1 MPLGIFIN
9 TVVFFS
15 NMLNRMVMTRAPL
28 RITFVGGGTDLPFYY
43 QKRDY
48 GAVVSSA
55 INKYIYVTVNRKFD
69 SNIRISYSKT
79 EIVDSVD
86 RIEHPTIRESMRLL
100 GIENGIEIVSIS
112 DIPSRGT
119 GLGSSSTFLVVLLH
133 ALHSY
138 KGEFVSAEELAKE
151 AVMVER
157 EILREEGG
165 KQDQYIAAY
174 GGTNLIKFRNDG
186 SVEMVN
192 AVSHDSNLKKIEE
205 SLLLLYTNRDRSST
219 DIHRDQIE
227 NSSEKMNVYDEMK
240 KLTDETFKAIC
251 DGDID
256 TLGELMHRNWMMK
269 KSLSNKISDLW
280 INEKYER
287 ALNLGAKGGKLVG
300 AGGGGFLLLVAEPEK
315 HENIAKEL
323 GLRKVDF
330 RFSQSGS
337 RVIFV
342 GD

>member
-1 MPLGIFIN
+1 
-9 TVVFFS
+9 
-15 NMLNRMVMTRAPL
+15 MLNRMVMTRAPL

-43 QKRDY
+43 QKRNY

-69 SNIRISYSKT
+69 SNIRVSYSKT

-86 RIEHPTIRESMRLL
+86 RIEHPSVRESLRFL
-100 GIENGIEIVSIS
+100 GIENGVEIVSIS

-119 GLGSSSTFLVVLLH
+119 GLGSSSSFIVALLH

-151 AVMVER
+151 AVKVER
-157 EILREEGG
+157 EILREDGG

-174 GGTNLIKFRNDG
+174 GGTNLMKFRNDG

-192 AVSHDSNLKKIEE
+192 AVSHDSNLKRIEE
-205 SLLLLYTNRDRSST
+205 SLLLLYTNRERSST
-219 DIHRDQIE
+219 EIHRDQIE
-227 NSSEKMNVYDEMK
+227 NSYEKMNVYDEMK
-240 KLTDETFKAIC
+240 KLADGTLKAIC
-251 DGDID
+251 DGDLD

-269 KSLSNKISDLW
+269 KSLSSRISDGL
-280 INEKYER
+280 IDAKYER
-287 ALNLGAKGGKLVG
+287 AIKLGAKGGKLVG

-323 GLRKVDF
+323 GLRKIDF

-342 GD
+342 GE

>member
-1 MPLGIFIN
+1 
-9 TVVFFS
+9 
-15 NMLNRMVMTRAPL
+15 MLNRMVMTRAPL

-43 QKRDY
+43 EKRGY

-69 SNIRISYSKT
+69 SSIRISYSKT
-79 EIVDSVD
+79 EIVDSVN
-86 RIEHPTIRESMRLL
+86 RIEHPTIRESLKLL
-100 GIENGIEIVSIS
+100 GIENGIEVVSIS

-119 GLGSSSTFLVVLLH
+119 GLGSSSTFLVALLH

-138 KGEFVSAEELAKE
+138 KGEFVSAEELARE
-151 AVMVER
+151 AVRVER
-157 EILREEGG
+157 EILKEEGG

-174 GGTNLIKFRNDG
+174 GGTNLMKFRSDG

-205 SLLLLYTNRDRSST
+205 SLLLLYTNREKSST
-219 DIHRDQIE
+219 EIHRDQIE

-240 KLTDETFKAIC
+240 KLTDGTLKAIC
-251 DGDID
+251 DGDLD
-256 TLGELMHRNWMMK
+256 TLGELMHRNWVMK
-269 KSLSNKISDLW
+269 RSLSSRISDGW
-280 INEKYER
+280 IDEKYER
-287 ALNLGAKGGKLVG
+287 ALKLGAKGGKLVG
-300 AGGGGFLLLVAEPEK
+300 AGGGGFLLLVVEPEK
-315 HENIAKEL
+315 HENIAREL

-342 GD
+342 GE

>member
-1 MPLGIFIN
+1 
-9 TVVFFS
+9 
-15 NMLNRMVMTRAPL
+15 MLNRMVMTRAPL
-28 RITFVGGGTDLPFYY
+28 RIKFVGGGTDLHFYY
-43 QKRDY
+43 QKRNY

-69 SNIRISYSKT
+69 SNIRVSYSKT

-86 RIEHPTIRESMRLL
+86 RIEHPSVRESLRFL
-100 GIENGIEIVSIS
+100 GIENGVEIVSIS

-119 GLGSSSTFLVVLLH
+119 GLGSSSSFIVALLH

-151 AVMVER
+151 AVKVER
-157 EILREEGG
+157 EILREDGG

-174 GGTNLIKFRNDG
+174 GGTNLMKFRNDG

-192 AVSHDSNLKKIEE
+192 AVSHDSNLKRIEE
-205 SLLLLYTNRDRSST
+205 SLLLLYTNRERSST
-219 DIHRDQIE
+219 EIHKDQIE

-240 KLTDETFKAIC
+240 KLTEGTLNAIC

-269 KSLSNKISDLW
+269 RSLSSRISDGW
-280 INEKYER
+280 IDEKYEK
-287 ALNLGAKGGKLVG
+287 AIKLGAKGGKVVG

-315 HENIAKEL
+315 HENIAREL

-342 GD
+342 GE

>member
-15 NMLNRMVMTRAPL
+15 GLLNRMVMTRAPL

-43 QKRDY
+43 EKRDY

-55 INKYIYVTVNRKFD
+55 INKYIYVTANRKFD

-86 RIEHPTIRESMRLL
+86 RIEHPTIRESLRLL
-100 GIENGIEIVSIS
+100 GIENGIEVVSIS

-119 GLGSSSTFLVVLLH
+119 GLGSSSTFLVALLH

-138 KGEFVSAEELAKE
+138 KGEFVSAEELARD
-151 AVMVER
+151 AVKVER
-157 EILREEGG
+157 EILKEEGG

-174 GGTNLIKFRNDG
+174 GGTNLMKFRNDG

-205 SLLLLYTNRDRSST
+205 SLLLLYTNRERSST

-227 NSSEKMNVYDEMK
+227 NSHEKMNVYDEMK
-240 KLTDETFKAIC
+240 KLVDGTLKAIC
-251 DGDID
+251 EGDID

-269 KSLSNKISDLW
+269 RSLSSRISDGW
-280 INEKYER
+280 IDAKYER
-287 ALNLGAKGGKLVG
+287 ALKLGAKGGKLVG
-300 AGGGGFLLLVAEPEK
+300 AGGGGFLLLIAEPEK
-315 HENIAKEL
+315 HRNIAKQL
-323 GLRKVDF
+323 DLRKVDF
-330 RFSQSGS
+330 KFSQSGS
-337 RVIFV
+337 RVIFI